1 LYLEIT
7 GFTFSNRSVSM
18 IIECEKCQTKFNF
31 DERLLKEE
39 GSKVRCS
46 YCGEIFRV
54 YPKAKEDDEPLK
66 QEFIGL
72 NEDALGFDEGLKGEG
87 EKTVIGEETIER
99 KGEEEAEFEEPIFID
114 KTLPDLENAETVF
127 LETLPDSDEE
137 EFASEINGVL
147 PVRKDRQSK
156 SFLFTVILI
165 VFSFFIGV
173 CAVFIFFYPEMVNE
187 YLPFLKTPEKMEIT
201 DTGVRRLSFNAVTG
215 SFINSKD
222 GGRLF
227 VIRGMVKNE
236 YPKSRSYILI
246 KGAILDNMGREVK
259 KKQVYAGNVFNEV
272 EIRELLLDNI
282 NKAMEEPNG
291 MGMKNVNVAPG
302 ASIPFMIVFDNL
314 PENLS
319 EFTVEAVSSSQGS

>member
-1 LYLEIT
+1 
-7 GFTFSNRSVSM
+7 M
-18 IIECEKCQTKFNF
+18 IIECEKCQTKFNL

-46 YCGEIFRV
+46 YCGEIFTV
-54 YPKAKEDDEPLK
+54 YPREEDAPLK
-66 QEFIGL
+66 QEFVGL
-72 NEDALGFDEGLKGEG
+72 NEDALEFDEDLKE
-87 EKTVIGEETIER
+87 ESEETVIGEETIER

-114 KTLPDLENAETVF
+114 KTLPDIENAETVF
-127 LETLPDSDEE
+127 LEALPDPDKDGL
-137 EFASEINGVL
+137 ASEITGVL

-246 KGAILDNMGREVK
+246 KGAILDNIGREVK
-259 KKQVYAGNVFNEV
+259 KKQVYAGNIFNEV
-272 EIRELLLDNI
+272 EIRELPLDNI
-282 NKAMEEPNG
+282 NKAMEEPKG
-291 MGMKNVNVAPG
+291 MGMKNVNVTPG